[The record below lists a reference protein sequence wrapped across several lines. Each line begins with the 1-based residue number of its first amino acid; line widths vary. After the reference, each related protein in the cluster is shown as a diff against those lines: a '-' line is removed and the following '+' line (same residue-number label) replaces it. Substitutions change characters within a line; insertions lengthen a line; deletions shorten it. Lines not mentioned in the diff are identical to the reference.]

1 MIHDLRATAMLPAT
15 DMARARKFYE
25 ETLGL
30 PQARVRPNGEA
41 RYLAGGT
48 EFALYPRSAPTR
60 ADHTALSFEVKDLA
74 GEMKTLRARGVR
86 FEDYD
91 LPGLKTQN
99 GVCVLGSE
107 RAAWFKDPEGN
118 ILCLHQDG

>member
-1 MIHDLRATAMLPAT
+1 MLTEFRATAMLPVT

-30 PQARVRPNGEA
+30 ARPRVGPNGDA
-41 RYLAGGT
+41 RYDAGGT
-48 EFALYPRSAPTR
+48 AFALYPRSTPTR
-60 ADHTALSFEVKDLA
+60 ADHTALSFEVKDLV
-74 GEMKTLRARGVR
+74 GEMKALRARGVR

-91 LPGLKTQN
+91 LPGLKTQD

-107 RAAWFKDPEGN
+107 RAAWFRDPDGN
-118 ILCLHQDG
+118 TLCIHQDA